1 MRNRRLYGRDPH
13 PPSTAPGPQEAQI
26 VAPPQA
32 EIAMPPGAENNPIIR
47 GLYPEHFRDPQMQVV
62 NQPGCDIPNPDAEP
76 TFDRTRPYPPG
87 VAAERLG
94 FQNQEGRLFDLPRG
108 DSGAGQTS
116 FRRIQT
122 FERLDDEVNTT
133 VCGNVAFR
141 PLPIATQRSSDQRL
155 RFWHVSIFGT
165 GVIEELVAPR
175 SPLAESEIME
185 TSGFVGVESSALLG
199 VTSSLVPFIP
209 RISLSTLRVMIHD
222 ESGQRFWDTDC
233 IGTRSF
239 DVYAW
244 SVAVFALVPV
254 QGYEVTTGS
263 LLKDPNNNAQLT
275 GLVQDSIIAARVVPI
290 ALNTTNNIDQRT
302 ICVGLNGSVG
312 TSATVPIPPGAK
324 TVTIINHGRVASEQL
339 YRIDFDAG
347 GPRGTAATTA
357 MGAIIL
363 DPVTFRTP
371 PINIPNSTKISFQPV
386 GGAAAT
392 SFSLVFD
399 ITS

>member
-1 MRNRRLYGRDPH
+1 
-13 PPSTAPGPQEAQI
+13 
-26 VAPPQA
+26 
-32 EIAMPPGAENNPIIR
+32 MPPGAEHNPIIR
-47 GLYPEHFRDPQMQVV
+47 GLYPEHFPDPQMQVV
-62 NQPGCDIPNPDAEP
+62 NQPGADLPRNPDAEP
-76 TFDRTRPYPPG
+76 AFDRTRPYPPG

-122 FERLDDEVNTT
+122 FSRLDDTVNTT

-141 PLPIATQRSSDQRL
+141 PLPIATQRASDQRL

-185 TSGFVGVESSALLG
+185 NSGFIGIESSAAPAG
-199 VTSSLVPFIP
+199 VNTSLVPFIP

-275 GLVQDSIIAARVVPI
+275 GLVQDAIVAARVVPI

-302 ICVGLNGSVG
+302 ICVGLTGAPGSM
-312 TSATVPIPPGAK
+312 AKVPIPPGAK
-324 TVTIINHGRVASEQL
+324 TVTVINHGRVPAEQL
-339 YRIDFDAG
+339 YRLDFDAG
-347 GPRGTAATTA
+347 GPLGTAATTT
-357 MGAIIL
+357 MGAIVL

-371 PINIPNSTKISFQPV
+371 PINIPNSTKISITAV

-392 SFSLVFD
+392 SMVFVFE